1 MAEIRNTF
9 VKSKMNKD
17 LDDRLLSKGE
27 YRNAENV
34 QISRSEGED
43 VGALENVLGN
53 NLITNWG
60 LNSIS
65 NLEIIGYTLEQA
77 GDRAFFIAT
86 NYTDVS
92 DSEIDNAAPYGAS
105 CYILMLD
112 NKASDSASK
121 YKILVQ
127 GRFLNF
133 SKTHPVYGI
142 DLIEDLLFWTDNR
155 NQPRK
160 INITRA
166 IESVNYYT
174 NEEQIS
180 VAKFNPYN
188 APVLYESKVFEVST
202 PSGVSTLGPHR
213 IYDSG
218 PTSPNELKVGMFP
231 FTGVGSQPDIDPTTG
246 VPRQVSRGPDPGAT
260 GYKIFYTNIGSN
272 FGTTSSNYS
281 FFQPSSKD
289 VVSQYLP
296 PSTQLEVSAVS
307 GATIAYDCATYG
319 AVGDVLTE
327 MLLHSI
333 RFNPSLGVTVV
344 SHNVAGCEITFS
356 QNVQTLG
363 VATNDIIQLAWP
375 NPYWVS
381 SWPGDKDFLKDKF
394 VRFAYRF
401 KFDDGEYSLIS
412 TFTQAAFIPKQD
424 GYIRSELSEFPYLP
438 EPAQGTDDY
447 QLRSQERDIRDSTI
461 VSFFEN
467 KINEVIVKIDT
478 PYPVNQLADKL
489 KIKEI
494 DILYKESD
502 GLAIQVLE
510 TIPVTDGSITSNS
523 TNVYNYQ
530 YQSRKPFRTLPE
542 RETLRV
548 FDKVPIRALTQSV
561 TGNRVIY
568 GNFIDKHTPPQNLDY
583 NVRISPKINVG
594 SGGTSI
600 LSYPKHTIKEN
611 RNYQVGIIL
620 SDKYGRQSDVILSSI
635 TNFQFVQGTAT
646 SEPFDGSTVFNPYKQ
661 SSPNSGTD
669 KWFGDSIK
677 ILFRNAIPETANY
690 AVGYPGIYKSGK
702 YTGTVSLNSTGTLI
716 KFSSLD
722 KNIAVGDV
730 VTGTDSGGAFIDS
743 VAEVDSPNN
752 QIRVNQNHSL
762 VIGDVLEI
770 YGPENKLGWYTYKIV
785 VKQQAEEYYN
795 AYLPSLAQGD
805 YVDDDG
811 TISKDK
817 STSYTPLISDNINK
831 IPSDLTEVQP
841 EQTQFRT
848 SDKILFPRVGPAP
861 SDNSSGI
868 VVGSAGQYYIDTQFV
883 TADTIAKVTDLAI
896 QDLTPTVTGKIEI
909 EGIYQAKSNPT
920 VARLSN
926 NQTNIGGDVS
936 GSGGDTNAQQLAIF
950 EVKPATSRIDI
961 YWETST
967 TGLVSELNEA
977 IGGGGA
983 SNPLE
988 PEDPNPPAEQ

>member
-65 NLEIIGYTLEQA
+65 NLEIIGYTLDQA
-77 GDRAFFIAT
+77 RDRAFFIAT

-92 DSEIDNAAPYGAS
+92 DSEIDNPAPYGAS

-160 INITRA
+160 INVTRA
-166 IESVNYYT
+166 VESVNYYI

-188 APVLYESKVFEVST
+188 APVLFESKVFEVGT
-202 PSGVSTLGPHR
+202 PGGISTLGPHLV
-213 IYDSG
+213 YNSG
-218 PTSPNELKVGMFP
+218 PTNPDQLKVGMFP
-231 FTGVGSQPDIDPTTG
+231 KTGVGSQPDVDPSTG
-246 VPRQVSRGPDPGAT
+246 VPRQVSRGPDPGGASF
-260 GYKIFYTNIGSN
+260 KQFYTNIASN
-272 FGTTSSNYS
+272 FGSSSSNYS

-289 VVSQYLP
+289 VVNQYLP
-296 PSTQLEVSAVS
+296 PSTQLKVDSVS
-307 GATIAYDCATYG
+307 GTVVTYDATYG
-319 AVGDVLTE
+319 AVGDILTE

-333 RFNPSLGVTVV
+333 RFPSSQGVTVV
-344 SHNVAGCEITFS
+344 SHNSTSREITFS
-356 QNVQTLG
+356 QNVQTLLI
-363 VATNDIIQLAWP
+363 VADDIIQLAWP

-381 SWPGDKDFLKDKF
+381 SWPGDTDFLKDKF

-424 GYIRSELSEFPYLP
+424 GYIRSELNEFPYQP
-438 EPAQGTDDY
+438 TPGVGTADY

-467 KINEVIVKIDT
+467 KVNEVIVKIDT
-478 PYPVNQLADKL
+478 PYPVDQLADKL

-510 TIPVTDGSITSNS
+510 TIPMTDASITGNS
-523 TNVYNYQ
+523 TSVYNYQ

-548 FDKVPIRALTQSV
+548 FDKVPIRALSQSV

-583 NVRISPKINVG
+583 NVRISPKVTVG

-611 RNYQVGIIL
+611 RNYQVGVVL

-635 TNFQFVQGTAT
+635 TNFQFVQGSAT
-646 SEPFDGSTVFNPYKQ
+646 DEPFDGSTVFNSYKQ
-661 SSPNSGTD
+661 ESPNSGSK
-669 KWFGDSIK
+669 KWFGDSLK
-677 ILFRNAIPETANY
+677 LLFRSEIPETASY
-690 AVGYPGIYKSGK
+690 AVGYPGIYKSGE
-702 YTGTVSLNSTGTLI
+702 YTSTVDTNSTTSI
-716 KFSSLD
+716 ISFSSLD
-722 KNIAVGDV
+722 KNVAIGDI
-730 VTGTDSGGAFIDS
+730 VTGTDSAGAFIDS
-743 VAEVDSPNN
+743 VVAVDLPNA
-752 QIRVNQNHSL
+752 QITVNNAHTL
-762 VIGDVLEI
+762 IVGDVIEI
-770 YGPENKLGWYTYKIV
+770 HGPENKLGWYTYKIV

-805 YVDDDG
+805 YVGDLGEITRDE
-811 TISKDK
+811 S
-817 STSYTPLISDNINK
+817 SAYTPLISDNINK

-861 SDNSSGI
+861 AGNSSSI
-868 VVGSAGQYYIDTQFV
+868 PVSSAGQYYIDTQFV

-896 QDLTPTVTGKIEI
+896 QNLTPAVTGKIEA
-909 EGIYQAKSNPT
+909 EGIYQVKTNPT
-920 VARLSN
+920 VARLSI
-926 NQTNIGGDVS
+926 NQTNIGGDS
-936 GSGGDTNAQQLAIF
+936 SGGGGGGKSLQLAIL

-977 IGGGGA
+977 ISSGTSSSELA
-983 SNPLE
+983 
-988 PEDPNPPAEQ
+988 PESPAVPEE